1 MSEEPDDREAA
12 KEPEEEL
19 DGREER
25 KTKKERVLHTRVP
38 AILEQELKNLAA
50 SWRMPVSN
58 VVRAILEDALD
69 TVEAVGRKAE
79 GELLGVAQ
87 RLAEERERIKA
98 PLRART
104 GAIEAQAAGEPTGS
118 APPPPAP
125 EQEWNRA
132 AIAGA
137 IGFTA
142 MVLANDT
149 VCPVTGDR
157 MRAGEAAYLVMF
169 AEPGRHA
176 IVSPRVVPKP
186 A

>member
-1 MSEEPDDREAA
+1 MSQEPD
-12 KEPEEEL
+12 EPESRPEPEAEN
-19 DGREER
+19 DGKDDR
-25 KTKKERVLHTRVP
+25 KSKKERVLHTRVP

-79 GELLGVAQ
+79 GEILGVAQ
-87 RLAEERERIKA
+87 RLAEEREKLKA
-98 PLRART
+98 PLRAK
-104 GAIEAQAAGEPTGS
+104 AAAAEARGSEPPS
-118 APPPPAP
+118 RPPEPPPA
-125 EQEWNRA
+125 EDASWNRA

-149 VCPVTGDR
+149 VCPVTGDK
-157 MRAGEAAYLVMF
+157 MRAGQAAYLVMF

>member
-1 MSEEPDDREAA
+1 MSQEPDEREAPN
-12 KEPEEEL
+12 EPEGEQ

-79 GELLGVAQ
+79 GEILGVAQ
-87 RLAEERERIKA
+87 RLAEEREKLKA
-98 PLRART
+98 PLRAR
-104 GAIEAQAAGEPTGS
+104 ADAAEAKGTDS
-118 APPPPAP
+118 APKRPATSQAQEP
-125 EQEWNRA
+125 EWNRA
-132 AIAGA
+132 AIEGA

-142 MVLANDT
+142 MVVANDT
-149 VCPVTGDR
+149 TCPVTGDV

-176 IVSPRVVPKP
+176 IVSPKVVPRP

>member
-1 MSEEPDDREAA
+1 MSAESDEREPGS
-12 KEPEEEL
+12 EPEDEQE
-19 DGREER
+19 GRSER
-25 KTKKERVLHTRVP
+25 KSKKERVLHTRVP
-38 AILEQELKNLAA
+38 AVLEQELKNLAA

-79 GELLGVAQ
+79 GELMGVAH
-87 RLAEERERIKA
+87 RLAEERERLRS
-98 PLRART
+98 PLRARPAPPEPT
-104 GAIEAQAAGEPTGS
+104 SSSAQADVQVWNRSAIE
-118 APPPPAP
+118 
-125 EQEWNRA
+125 
-132 AIAGA
+132 GA

-142 MVLANDT
+142 MVLANET
-149 VCPVTGDR
+149 TCPVTGKI

-176 IVSPRVVPKP
+176 IVSPKVVPRP